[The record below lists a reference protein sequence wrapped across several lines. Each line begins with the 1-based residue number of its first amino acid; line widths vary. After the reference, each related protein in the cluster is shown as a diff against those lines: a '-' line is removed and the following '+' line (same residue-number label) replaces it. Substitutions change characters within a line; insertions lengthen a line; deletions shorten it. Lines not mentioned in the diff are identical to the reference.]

1 MMTPWRVLAII
12 AMVAFNAAA
21 SATQPAT
28 LIVIA
33 TMHGLHKNHAGY
45 NYDQLY
51 ALVRDLRPDFV
62 GVEIR
67 PEDMARDADYLK
79 RNYPAEM
86 LALAQEYGARS
97 FGFDWLGEAI
107 AGQPVPV
114 NWWKERDPIK
124 RLEREQDGDPK
135 YQDTPAMKGLDA
147 KLQDLLAHAT
157 AVSLN
162 DGQYDELVEQRY
174 AEIRRLLAP
183 SPYAAIPKFYAE
195 RDEHL
200 CRNVVHMIRANPGKR
215 FVVATGADHR
225 FAMVK
230 CVPRMLGG
238 SVTLVNIEAGLSP
251 TTSR

>member
-1 MMTPWRVLAII
+1 
-12 AMVAFNAAA
+12 
-21 SATQPAT
+21 
-28 LIVIA
+28 
-33 TMHGLHKNHAGY
+33 
-45 NYDQLY
+45 
-51 ALVRDLRPDFV
+51 LVRDLRPDFV

-174 AEIRRLLAP
+174 AEIHRLLAP